1 MKRIVSIV
9 LACALLVCALV
20 SCGGAKGDEY
30 KLTLVVDHSVSGAKV
45 ADTLCAVI
53 TDAEGKIVAVR
64 FDAVEVEY
72 KLTEGA
78 LVVPTEIIS
87 KVEKGAGYPMTGGTW
102 AEQTKAY
109 EDYIIGK
116 TLAEV
121 ADVDNSLVTGCT
133 MPNSPNTFKALIAKA
148 VDATNTVTFT
158 SETVPTLGAS
168 FSTTATGAY
177 TEDENKAEVNSYAG
191 AVAVAGGKIVAAA
204 IDTAV
209 TENGTFS
216 INDEDALV
224 LTAAEYKG
232 TKFEQGAGYPMT
244 GGTWAEQTAAFCT
257 QVVGLNA
264 TTLADLEPVS
274 DAMAAAGCTMPN
286 SPNTFKPLLI
296 KALGVAR

>member
-9 LACALLVCALV
+9 LACALLVCDLV
-20 SCGGAKGDEY
+20 SCGGAKAEEY
-30 KLTLVVDHSVSGAKV
+30 KLTLVVDHSVSGTKV

-64 FDAVEVEY
+64 FDAVEAQY
-72 KLTEGA
+72 SLAEGA
-78 LVVPTEIIS
+78 LVVPTEVVS
-87 KVEKGAGYPMTGGTW
+87 KVEKGAGYPMKGGTW

-121 ADVDNSLVTGCT
+121 ADVDNTLVTGCT
-133 MPNSPNTFKALIAKA
+133 MPNTPKTFKALIAKA
-148 VDATNTVTFT
+148 ADATNTVTFT

-191 AVAVAGGKIVAAA
+191 AVAVVDGKIVAAA
-204 IDTAV
+204 IDTAA
-209 TENGTFS
+209 TSGTFS
-216 INDEDALV
+216 TDDEGALV

-232 TKFEQGAGYPMT
+232 TKFEQGAGYPMK

-296 KALGVAR
+296 KALGVVR